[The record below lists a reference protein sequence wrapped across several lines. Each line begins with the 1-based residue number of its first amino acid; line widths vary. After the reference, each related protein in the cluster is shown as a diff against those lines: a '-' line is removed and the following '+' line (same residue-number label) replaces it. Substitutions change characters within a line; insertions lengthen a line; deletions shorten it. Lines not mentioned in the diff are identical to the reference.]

1 MLLISV
7 VFTINA
13 NSENIGFGKSAIV
26 SCIDTRSN
34 NSSKY
39 ILIDHTHTHTLSL
52 YGNNREKGK
61 KKRKKGKQIETPAAI
76 KKSLSLKCFNNF
88 KHEKK
93 KDFSSIFQCC
103 PNSLH
108 SYLYTPANRH
118 GCISNT

>member
-26 SCIDTRSN
+26 SCIDTKSN

-39 ILIDHTHTHTLSL
+39 IFIDHTHTF
-52 YGNNREKGK
+52 YNNNREKEEKK
-61 KKRKKGKQIETPAAI
+61 KKRSKQIETPAAI

-93 KDFSSIFQCC
+93 KKISHLFSNVVLIRCK
-103 PNSLH
+103 
-108 SYLYTPANRH
+108 
-118 GCISNT
+118 